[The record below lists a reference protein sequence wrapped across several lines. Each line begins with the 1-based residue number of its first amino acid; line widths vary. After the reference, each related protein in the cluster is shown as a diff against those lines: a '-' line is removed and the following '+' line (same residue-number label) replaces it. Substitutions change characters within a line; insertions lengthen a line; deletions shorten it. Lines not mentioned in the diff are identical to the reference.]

1 MSEMKPEY
9 DFSGAERGKFFRP
22 GAVVR
27 LPVYLDQPL
36 QDYLAAAAAAERNG
50 RSLNDLVNDLLS
62 RELSIQE
69 ALR

>member
-1 MSEMKPEY
+1 MSEMKAEY
-9 DFSGAERGKFFRP
+9 DFSGSERGNFFRP

-36 QDYLAAAAAAERNG
+36 QDYLSAAAERNG
-50 RSLNDLVNDLLS
+50 RSLNELVNHLLS

>member
-1 MSEMKPEY
+1 MSDMKAEY

-36 QDYLAAAAAAERNG
+36 QDYLSAAAERNG
-50 RSLNDLVNDLLS
+50 RSLNELVNDLLS

>member
-1 MSEMKPEY
+1 MNEMKQEY
-9 DFSGAERGKFFRP
+9 DFGAAERGKFFRQ

-27 LPVYLDQPL
+27 LPVYLDQGL
-36 QDYLAAAAAAERNG
+36 QDYLSAVAERKG
-50 RSLNDLVNDLLS
+50 KSLSELVNDLLS

>member
-1 MSEMKPEY
+1 MSEMKTEY
-9 DFSGAERGKFFRP
+9 DFGGAERWKFFRP
-22 GAVVR
+22 GAVIR

-36 QDYLAAAAAAERNG
+36 QDYLSAAAERNG

>member
-36 QDYLAAAAAAERNG
+36 QDYLSAAAERNG
-50 RSLNDLVNDLLS
+50 RSLNELVNDLLS